1 MNYAR
6 QRESMRALSAMV
18 GSLSQEKEPNQKG
31 FAKRSRIQISLRPSI
46 RRKGTGGRD
55 WTSLSLVLCALLQ
68 TILNPSGIA
77 YAASKSARKSSE
89 LMNWPSF
96 RGPTAI
102 GHAVHATPPL
112 SWNGKE
118 GKNIIWKSEVPK
130 QGKNSP
136 VVWGNRLFLTGADEL
151 SRQVYC
157 FQRDTGELLWMHD
170 AVDIPE
176 SPTKESIPDLTKT
189 SGLAAPTPTTN
200 GRYVA
205 AIFATGDL
213 LCVNMDGNRI
223 WAKNLGIPNNSYGHA
238 SSLISH
244 ESLVFVQ
251 YDQKE
256 DSKLLAFDLVSGDLT
271 WEVKRGAI
279 SWSSPI
285 LVNNKGRTELI
296 ATNGKAVDSYDPKTG
311 KLLWHLA
318 GLSGEVA
325 PSAAYADGVVYVAN
339 EYSVAAAIDV
349 GSHNPDPKILWA
361 WDGILPDAAS
371 PLANERYLVVPSG
384 YGIVNCLDAKTGR
397 VFWEHEFDEGFYSSP
412 ILVNDRVYVIDLSGK
427 TRIFRMSDSFELL
440 GTAEIGEEAYAT
452 PAYVGDRIFVRGAT
466 HLFCIGEQNGNGR

>member
-1 MNYAR
+1 MNFTR
-6 QRESMRALSAMV
+6 QSESIRAVSTMV
-18 GSLSQEKEPNQKG
+18 ASQSQEKDSKRKSNQG
-31 FAKRSRIQISLRPSI
+31 RNSAAVSFA
-46 RRKGTGGRD
+46 
-55 WTSLSLVLCALLQ
+55 LCALLQ
-68 TILNPSGIA
+68 MNLNPSGIA
-77 YAASKSARKSSE
+77 YTASKSSPKSSE

-96 RGPTAI
+96 RGSGAI
-102 GHAVHATPPL
+102 GHTVHATPPL

-118 GKNIIWKSEVPK
+118 GKNILWKVEVPK
-130 QGKNSP
+130 PGKNSP
-136 VVWGNRLFLTGADEL
+136 VIWGSRLFLTGADEL

-157 FQRDTGELLWMHD
+157 FQTDTGELLWTHD
-170 AVDIPE
+170 AVDIPG
-176 SPTKESIPDLTKT
+176 SPTKESIPDLMET
-189 SGLAAPTPTTN
+189 SGLAIPTATTN
-200 GRYVA
+200 GRCVV

-213 LCVNMDGNRI
+213 VCINMDGNRI
-223 WAKNLGIPNNSYGHA
+223 WAKNLGIPNNHYGHA

-244 ESLVFVQ
+244 ENLVFVQ

-271 WEVKRGAI
+271 WEVKRGDI

-296 ATNGKAVDSYDPKTG
+296 VTNCKSVDSYDPKTG

-325 PSAAYADGVVYVAN
+325 PSTAYADGVVYIAN

-412 ILVNDRVYVIDLSGK
+412 ILVNDRVYLTDLSGK
-427 TRIFRMSDSFELL
+427 TQIIRMDDQFDLL
-440 GTAEIGEEAYAT
+440 GTAEIGQEAFAT
-452 PAYVGDRIFVRGAT
+452 PAFVGDRIFIRGASN
-466 HLFCIGEQNGNGR
+466 LFCIGEQNGNGR